1 MFELMVD
8 FLARPMC
15 HEAFYKK
22 YASKKFMKGI
32 YLLLLLGLTRTNR
45 PIASLITRQWAK
57 KNAPMFG
64 IMDTKMSVDDLSLL
78 D

>member
-1 MFELMVD
+1 MVD
-8 FLARPMC
+8 YLARPMC

-32 YLLLLLGLTRTNR
+32 YSLLLLGLTLANGYT
-45 PIASLITRQWAK
+45 ASLITRQWAK

-64 IMDTKMSVDDLSLL
+64 ITDTKMSVDDLSMLE
-78 D
+78 